1 MKVWNNYRLKIRNLT
16 IRNKP
21 LKAIDLK
28 NGLLSKVFNLFL
40 MFGNLFFND
49 HNITNN
55 IKKIMIVF
63 IILN

>member
-1 MKVWNNYRLKIRNLT
+1 MRVCNNHLLKINNLT
-16 IRNKP
+16 IRSNP

-28 NGLLSKVFNLFL
+28 NGLLSKAFNLFL